1 MKKLKIKVGI
11 DKSKLIKGNKRLV
24 ACGKNF
30 ENVLKSAPSIKIVV
44 ASNIICCILYMVE
57 KFLYKSS

>member
-11 DKSKLIKGNKRLV
+11 DKSKLIKGKKRLV

-30 ENVLKSAPSIKIVV
+30 
-44 ASNIICCILYMVE
+44 
-57 KFLYKSS
+57 

>member
-1 MKKLKIKVGI
+1 MKKIKVKVGA

-30 ENVLKSAPSIKIVV
+30 
-44 ASNIICCILYMVE
+44 
-57 KFLYKSS
+57 

>member
-1 MKKLKIKVGI
+1 MKKIKVKVGV

-30 ENVLKSAPSIKIVV
+30 
-44 ASNIICCILYMVE
+44 
-57 KFLYKSS
+57 

>member
-11 DKSKLIKGNKRLV
+11 NKTEIDKSKLKKGDKRLI

-30 ENVLKSAPSIKIVV
+30 
-44 ASNIICCILYMVE
+44 
-57 KFLYKSS
+57 

>member
-11 DKSKLIKGNKRLV
+11 DKSKLIKEKKRLV

-30 ENVLKSAPSIKIVV
+30 
-44 ASNIICCILYMVE
+44 
-57 KFLYKSS
+57 